1 MNEIVINIISCLIT
15 SVVLPLITI
24 GGTKLIQLI
33 NNKISNQKSAKL
45 LSDATTVVTNAVR
58 CVFQTYVEALKK
70 EGNFNKDAQLIAL
83 NKARDIT
90 LEQLNA
96 DTKNYIAEN
105 FGDLNTWINTQI
117 EAIINLLKSK

>member
-1 MNEIVINIISCLIT
+1 MNEIVLNIISCLVTTVI
-15 SVVLPLITI
+15 LPLITI

-33 NNKISNQKSAKL
+33 NNKIQNQKSAKL

-70 EGNFNKDAQLIAL
+70 EGNFNKDAQAIAL
-83 NKARDIT
+83 NKARELTLNQLSKDSAIYIT
-90 LEQLNA
+90 
-96 DTKNYIAEN
+96 EN
-105 FGDLNTWINTQI
+105 FGDLNEWIITQI